1 MRLQTIRIIPFL
13 SHLWKQFLNDCM
25 PLLVTLRYEELCTF
39 LLEQVPSLNSK
50 NKIHISDGLFLPEE
64 TTVLFFPHAL
74 HLDDAFHMVN
84 INCVRNCPVHEV
96 MAMKPLV
103 WKMVKTYDEF
113 EFNESLE
120 ALQEHCPHFIPGEPP
135 THPTSTTNM
144 LSSYAFVVE

>member
-13 SHLWKQFLNDCM
+13 SHLRKQFLNDCM

-120 ALQEHCPHFIPGEPP
+120 ALQERCPQLKGVHSKA
-135 THPTSTTNM
+135 TVW
-144 LSSYAFVVE
+144 LK